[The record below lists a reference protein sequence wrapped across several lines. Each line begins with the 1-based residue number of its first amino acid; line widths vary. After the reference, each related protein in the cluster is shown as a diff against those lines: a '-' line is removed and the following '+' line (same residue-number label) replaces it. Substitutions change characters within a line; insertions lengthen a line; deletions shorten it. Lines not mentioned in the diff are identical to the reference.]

1 MTTLHL
7 ARHEPGGDPILL
19 LLHGLGATGQVWD
32 RLLER
37 HWEGEV
43 IAPDLP
49 GHGRSPR
56 LDTYTFESM
65 AASVAAVLPE
75 GRKVVV
81 LGHSLGGVLALTLAA
96 AGRVAAACGVGI
108 KLRWSESELARAA
121 GLAARPERV
130 FATREQAVNR
140 WLTVS
145 GLAGLVA
152 PDSPLVDAG
161 VLAPDARIP
170 APKASALAPDL
181 TAFAPDA
188 TVPAP
193 DATVPA
199 PDATVPAPDATVPA
213 PDATDSAPDATVPV
227 PDATRPT
234 PDATAF
240 APDATA
246 FAPDV
251 AGRAP
256 DATAFAPDAT
266 VSAPGVTAFAPDVT
280 VPAPDAIV
288 PASDAGWRVAIDP
301 AAFGVGAPNVPALL
315 ARATCPTI
323 LAAGERDPM
332 CPPEHLLDAAPDG
345 VVLPR
350 AGHNVHVESPELLWP
365 ILDRLL
371 LSVTDA
377 LGR

>member
-19 LLHGLGATGQVWD
+19 LLHGLGATGEVWED
-32 RLLER
+32 LLKR

-75 GRKVVV
+75 GRQVVV

-96 AGRVAAACGVGI
+96 TGHVAAACGLGI
-108 KLRWSESELARAA
+108 KLRWSDAELTKAA
-121 GLAARPERV
+121 EVASRPERV
-130 FATREQAVNR
+130 FATREEAVDR
-140 WLTVS
+140 WLKVS

-161 VLAPDARIP
+161 VLAPADRV
-170 APKASALAPDL
+170 LAPDDQVQAPDDRGL
-181 TAFAPDA
+181 ALDDRVQAPDA
-188 TVPAP
+188 GVLTS
-193 DATVPA
+193 DA
-199 PDATVPAPDATVPA
+199 
-213 PDATDSAPDATVPV
+213 
-227 PDATRPT
+227 
-234 PDATAF
+234 
-240 APDATA
+240 
-246 FAPDV
+246 
-251 AGRAP
+251 G
-256 DATAFAPDAT
+256 
-266 VSAPGVTAFAPDVT
+266 
-280 VPAPDAIV
+280 V
-288 PASDAGWRVAIDP
+288 PASDAAVPVSGAGVPVSDDGWRVAVDP
-301 AAFGVGAPNVPALL
+301 AAFGVGAPDVPALL

-332 CPPEHLLDAAPDG
+332 CPPEHLLDVAPDA

-350 AGHNVHVESPELLWP
+350 AGHNVHVESPPLLWP

-377 LGR
+377 LGQ